1 MGYEVKLEIFEGSLD
16 LLLHLIHKNQLDIFD
31 IPIAAITDQYLEYL
45 ELMKA
50 FNITLAG
57 DFLIMASTL
66 IHIKS
71 KMLLPEFK
79 DDDNEDPLLEITG
92 PLLEYV
98 RFKKAAIELSDRSR
112 LDRDV
117 FIRKNTIQP
126 DQEIKDEDYHDVN
139 IFQLINAFKKYLK
152 QSPPEIPLKFHAE
165 KWSIKDA
172 SEKILLILKEHSE
185 IIFHEIFHA
194 KHSISEFIITFLAL
208 LELIHMGL
216 IKVFQPT
223 QESHI
228 RLSQAFDVLEE
239 KHG

>member
-1 MGYEVKLEIFEGSLD
+1 MGYEVKLEIFEGPMD
-16 LLLHLIHKNQLDIFD
+16 LLLYLIHKNKLDIFD
-31 IPIAAITDQYLEYL
+31 IPIATITDQYLEYL
-45 ELMKA
+45 EFMEA

-57 DFLIMASTL
+57 DFLVMASTL

-79 DDDNEDPLLEITG
+79 DDDKEDPLLEITG
-92 PLLEYV
+92 PLLEYAGL
-98 RFKKAAIELSDRSR
+98 KKAAIELSDRSR

-117 FIRKNTIQP
+117 FIRKSTIQP
-126 DQEIKDEDYHDVN
+126 DLTIKDEDYHDVN
-139 IFQLINAFKKYLK
+139 VFQLINAFKKFLK
-152 QSPPEIPLKFHAE
+152 QSTPEVPLKFRVE

-172 SEKILLILKEHSE
+172 CEKILFILKGHKE

-216 IKVFQPT
+216 IKVVQPT

-228 RLSQAFDVLEE
+228 RLSLAFDVLGES
-239 KHG
+239 HG